1 MKKLLLIL
9 LCLPFIG
16 LGQLGEYYKPAGHP
30 KAKGLN
36 FQIKTPLGFE
46 QMEGDRPNIVQ
57 KWIKNPKDN
66 NTMVI
71 FMVLVYNMP
80 KELQDQTSEFRQYLK
95 FENGTEE
102 MVNEFGESASNETY
116 YVLDNYPGIYFENFE
131 VGERMGFTIAL
142 YSKSVQVFLEKHYLA
157 IQMLAIDKDLLEE
170 NTKLFHS
177 LANSVIFPDQ
187 YGN

>member
-1 MKKLLLIL
+1 M
-9 LCLPFIG
+9 IG
-16 LGQLGEYYKPAGHP
+16 FGQLGDYYKPKGHH

-36 FQIKTPLGFE
+36 FEIKTPLGFE
-46 QMEGDRPNIVQ
+46 QMEADRPNIVQ

-80 KELQDQTSEFRQYLK
+80 EEMQDQTSQWRQYLK

-102 MVNEFGESASNETY
+102 MIKEMGKNVSKEKY

-131 VGERMGFTIAL
+131 VGDRMDQTFIA
-142 YSKSVQVFLEKHYLA
+142 YTKSVQVFLEKHYLM
-157 IQMLAIDKDLLEE
+157 IQMFTANKDLLEE
-170 NTKLFHS
+170 NTYLFHS
-177 LANSVIFPDQ
+177 LANSVIFPHQ